1 MPKDLTEPVPLP
13 KARPTEVVK
22 TSAEPTGAKKR
33 LINTA
38 LPVFWLLFAIN
49 TVNFFDR
56 FLAVAVAPTL
66 KLEFHLTDADIGALS
81 SAYILIYTLAAL
93 PLGLLA
99 DRASRSRVISI
110 GVGLW
115 SVASGLT
122 GVATGLP
129 LLFVT
134 RAGVGIGEASYYPAG
149 TALLSAYYSLE
160 RRARIVSRWS
170 SSQLVGVALA
180 FAVSAGLSALLGPM
194 VGWRV
199 AFLVSAV
206 PGFLLATLVWFVADG
221 PAVAPAET
229 SAYAEEVNEE
239 LSPRQPH
246 LLPTLQLNS
255 AGGLRSSLAQYKE
268 QLAPRLVAAA
278 HDLRVILRDV
288 ARIRTIWVVAA
299 LQALTFLI
307 ITPSVTFLPIYLRSS
322 NGPFHLGEAVTD
334 GLAGAVIIVGGLS
347 GQLLGGNVA
356 DWLGRRVRGGRIL
369 TATVGFG
376 LAVPAYAVMLLVHSL
391 ALFVLFGIIAVL
403 LLNLP
408 VGPILACAQD
418 VTPAAL
424 RATAIALTLL
434 VGHLFG
440 DVWSPFAVGAVS
452 TALGEHIATSLL
464 IFGIPALVCAA
475 IVGFFGVRIYVSE
488 VRPDDDSDWVKAPA
502 DSE

>member
-1 MPKDLTEPVPLP
+1 VPKDLTEPVPLP

-22 TSAEPTGAKKR
+22 TPREPTGAKRR

-38 LPVFWLLFAIN
+38 RPVFWLLFAVN
-49 TVNFFDR
+49 TVNFLDR

-66 KLEFHLTDADIGALS
+66 KTVFHLTDANIGALS

-99 DRASRSRVISI
+99 DRASRARVISI

-160 RRARIVSRWS
+160 RRARVLSRWS

-180 FAVSAGLSALLGPM
+180 FAVSAGLSALLGPT

-206 PGFLLATLVWFVADG
+206 PGLVLAIVMWFVADAP
-221 PAVAPAET
+221 PAAPAET
-229 SAYAEEVNEE
+229 SSYAEEVNEE
-239 LSPRQPH
+239 LPPRHQH
-246 LLPTLQLNS
+246 LLPALHLNGI
-255 AGGLRSSLAQYKE
+255 GGLRAALAEYRA
-268 QLAPRLVAAA
+268 QLEPRLLAAA
-278 HDLRVILRDV
+278 HDLRLILRAV
-288 ARIRTIWVVAA
+288 AQIRTIWIVGA

-307 ITPSVTFLPIYLRSS
+307 ITPAVTFLPIYIRSS
-322 NGPFHLGEAVTD
+322 NGPFHLGETATD

-356 DWLGRRVRGGRIL
+356 DWLGRRVDGGRIL

-376 LAVPAYAVMLLVHSL
+376 LAVPAYAVMLLTHSL
-391 ALFVLFGIIAVL
+391 ALFVLFGIVAVL

-408 VGPILACAQD
+408 VGPIVACAQD
-418 VTPAAL
+418 VTPQAL
-424 RATAIALTLL
+424 RATAIAMTLL
-434 VGHLFG
+434 VGHLCG
-440 DVWSPFAVGAVS
+440 DVWSPWAVGTVS

-464 IFGIPALVCAA
+464 IFGIPALLCAA
-475 IVGFFGVRIYVSE
+475 TVGFFGVRIYVSE
-488 VRPDDDSDWVKAPA
+488 VRSDNDSNRVEAPA
-502 DSE
+502 ESQ